1 MSNASTGLTVYVNDE
16 PRQVSCAATL
26 LTVMQELKLADSK
39 GVAVALNAAVL
50 PKSQW
55 QTQVLGQSDRILI
68 IRATQ
73 GG

>member
-1 MSNASTGLTVYVNDE
+1 MSNASTGFTVYVNDE
-16 PRQVSCAATL
+16 PRQVSCAETL

>member
-16 PRQVSCAATL
+16 PRQVSYAATL

-55 QTQVLGQSDRILI
+55 QMQVLSQSDRILI

>member
-1 MSNASTGLTVYVNDE
+1 MSNASTGFTVYVNDE
-16 PRQVSCAATL
+16 PREVSRAATL
-26 LTVMQELKLADSK
+26 LTVMQDLKLDDSK

-55 QTQVLGQSDRILI
+55 QTQVLSQSDRILI

>member
-16 PRQVSCAATL
+16 PRQVSCVATL

-55 QTQVLGQSDRILI
+55 QMQVLSQSDRILI

>member
-1 MSNASTGLTVYVNDE
+1 
-16 PRQVSCAATL
+16 VSCVATL

>member
-1 MSNASTGLTVYVNDE
+1 MSNASTGFTVYVNDE
-16 PRQVSCAATL
+16 PRQVSCVATL

-55 QTQVLGQSDRILI
+55 QMQVLSQSDRILI